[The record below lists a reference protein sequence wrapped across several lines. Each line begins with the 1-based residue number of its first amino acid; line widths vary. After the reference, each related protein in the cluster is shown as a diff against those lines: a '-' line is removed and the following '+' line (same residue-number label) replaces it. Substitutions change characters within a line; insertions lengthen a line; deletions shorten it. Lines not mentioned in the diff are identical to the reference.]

1 MTNKRPITITHF
13 ETHGELALLCVHTST
28 ANLPCLPALA
38 DVRFPT
44 SLTGDGT
51 DAMYAGITA
60 QCNDMTTY
68 PTSTGTQIVTTPLH
82 MSFYIPLRRSSRAM
96 AWHLRSGGGTIL
108 YVFYL
113 WSPFVIIGRVKRFLN
128 FVLVTSQVCSAIQA
142 VASRLLNRDIEEL
155 FANMGKTWDYLVAD
169 PQLRW

>member
-1 MTNKRPITITHF
+1 MLRSTALLLLLASSSARWYLCFLWLVRFDLFTTTCAVFENAFFNHNPQKMTNKGPIMITHF

-28 ANLPCLPALA
+28 ANLPCLSALA

-96 AWHLRSGGGTIL
+96 A
-108 YVFYL
+108 
-113 WSPFVIIGRVKRFLN
+113 
-128 FVLVTSQVCSAIQA
+128 
-142 VASRLLNRDIEEL
+142 
-155 FANMGKTWDYLVAD
+155 
-169 PQLRW
+169 

>member
-1 MTNKRPITITHF
+1 MLRSTALLLTSSSACWCLCFLWLVRFDLFTATCAVVENAFFNHNPQEMTNKRPITITHF

-68 PTSTGTQIVTTPLH
+68 PTPTGTQIVTILLH

-96 AWHLRSGGGTIL
+96 A
-108 YVFYL
+108 
-113 WSPFVIIGRVKRFLN
+113 
-128 FVLVTSQVCSAIQA
+128 
-142 VASRLLNRDIEEL
+142 
-155 FANMGKTWDYLVAD
+155 
-169 PQLRW
+169 